1 MATLRCDRCG
11 ATQTTDGAFCSY
23 CGSRII
29 RPDQLKTALTTAAD
43 PARFDLV
50 KASSAFE
57 LAMAHEARP
66 PVAANIVAPI
76 VMIGFVVVFVGVAAS
91 MFAGDSHTP
100 PAFKFAFFA
109 VPAVMAIVAL
119 VMIARGVKYARE
131 PIQKEILVVV
141 SEREEVSSGSE
152 NHSASTRYYA
162 TLQDRAGGRIE
173 YETEGWLAGRIA
185 ATDIGVAFLKGMRLV
200 EFLRIEPN

>member
-1 MATLRCDRCG
+1 M
-11 ATQTTDGAFCSY
+11 
-23 CGSRII
+23 
-29 RPDQLKTALTTAAD
+29 KTALATATD

-50 KASSAFE
+50 RASSAYE

-66 PVAANIVAPI
+66 PVAANIIAPI

-100 PAFKFAFFA
+100 KAFVAFFFA
-109 VPAVMAIVAL
+109 VPAIMLVVA
-119 VMIARGVKYARE
+119 VWMIMKGVRYAKE
-131 PIQKEILVVV
+131 PILKEVLVVV

-152 NHSASTRYYA
+152 NHSATTRYYA
-162 TLQDRAGGRIE
+162 TLQDRRGGRIE

-200 EFLRIEPN
+200 DFLRIEPN

>member
-1 MATLRCDRCG
+1 MASVRCERCG
-11 ATQTTDGAFCSY
+11 ATQDTDGAFCSY

-29 RPDQLKTALTTAAD
+29 RPDQLKTALATAAD
-43 PARFDLV
+43 PGRFDLV

-109 VPAVMAIVAL
+109 VPAVMLIVAL
-119 VMIARGVKYARE
+119 VMIAKGVKYARE
-131 PIQKEILVVV
+131 PIHKEILVVV
-141 SEREEVSSGSE
+141 SEREEVRGGSD
-152 NHSASTRYYA
+152 NHAATTHYYA
-162 TLQDRAGGRIE
+162 TLQDRSGARVE

-185 ATDIGVAFLKGMRLV
+185 ATDIGVAFLKGNRLV
-200 EFLRIEPN
+200 DFLRIEPN

>member
-1 MATLRCDRCG
+1 MASIRCERCG
-11 ATQTTDGAFCSY
+11 ATQETDGAFCSY

-29 RPDQLKTALTTAAD
+29 KPDQLKTALATAAD

-76 VMIGFVVVFVGVAAS
+76 VMIGFVVVFIGVAAS

-100 PAFKFAFFA
+100 AGFKVAFFA
-109 VPAVMAIVAL
+109 VPAIMLIVAIG
-119 VMIARGVKYARE
+119 MIAKGVKYARE
-131 PIQKEILVVV
+131 PIEKEILVVV
-141 SEREEVSSGSE
+141 SEREEVSGGGD
-152 NHSASTRYYA
+152 SATRTRYYA
-162 TLQDRAGGRIE
+162 TLQDRGGRRTE

-185 ATDIGVAFLKGMRLV
+185 ATDIGVAFLKGTRLV